1 MTYPDSIFD
10 GLVLIKGAG
19 DLATGVALRL
29 FRCGFRIAMTEIP
42 EPMMVRRTVSFSEA
56 VYNGTM
62 VVEGVE
68 AVRVVDCPQA
78 LRVIADGKIPVLV
91 DPLAACRCDL
101 HPAVL
106 IDAIMAKQNIGTGIS
121 DAPLVIALGPGFTAG
136 VDCHAVIETNR
147 GHRLGR
153 VIDSGSAEPNT
164 GQPGEVGGK
173 STERLLRAPV
183 DGVVE
188 AVSSIGDMVNA
199 GQTVAQVDG
208 VPVKAEI
215 PGVLRGMIR
224 SGIRVPAGT
233 KIGDVDPRADI
244 EDCYQASDK
253 SLAIAG
259 GVLESIFTCQ
269 PHRFIFEKM
278 FVAVSS
284 R

>member
-1 MTYPDSIFD
+1 
-10 GLVLIKGAG
+10 
-19 DLATGVALRL
+19 
-29 FRCGFRIAMTEIP
+29 
-42 EPMMVRRTVSFSEA
+42 
-56 VYNGTM
+56 
-62 VVEGVE
+62 
-68 AVRVVDCPQA
+68 
-78 LRVIADGKIPVLV
+78 
-91 DPLAACRCDL
+91 
-101 HPAVL
+101 
-106 IDAIMAKQNIGTGIS
+106 MAKQNIGTGIS

>member
-1 MTYPDSIFD
+1 MTYPDSVFD

-19 DLATGVALRL
+19 DLASGVALRL
-29 FRCGFRIAMTEIP
+29 YRCGFRIAMTEIP

-56 VYNGTM
+56 VYKGSM

-78 LRVIADGKIPVLV
+78 LQVIAVGKIPVLV
-91 DPLAACRCDL
+91 DPPAACRCEL

-106 IDAIMAKQNIGTGIS
+106 IDAIMAKQNIGTGIN

-136 VDCHAVIETNR
+136 VDCHAVVETNR

-173 STERLLRAPV
+173 AAERLLRAPV

-188 AVSSIGDMVNA
+188 TVSFIGDMVKA
-199 GQTVAQVDG
+199 GQIVARVGG
-208 VPVKAEI
+208 VPVQAEI
-215 PGVLRGMIR
+215 HGVLRGMIR
-224 SGIRVPAGT
+224 GGIRVPAGT
-233 KIGDVDPRADI
+233 KIGDVDPRANFD
-244 EDCYQASDK
+244 DCFQASDK
-253 SLAIAG
+253 SLAVAG
-259 GVLESIFTCQ
+259 GVLEAIFTCQ

-278 FVAVSS
+278 SVAVTS